1 MQGKYFIRIL
11 KNLFHINKDRYVY
24 KDKKNRKWAYIS
36 YIPRVYY
43 KKKNSSWF
51 DKHQNRREALVIG
64 EVFKRLGYNYVM
76 ATYDRPIECDHRA
89 YDVIFGEGPCFSI
102 MAKRNP
108 SALKIYYATTAYPEY
123 QNRMVKERTDAF
135 NQKHHT
141 QLLYSRM
148 SPSTL
153 YDLPID
159 AILQIGSS
167 VTIQTY
173 PMEWRDKISLINQSS
188 NILHHV
194 NIKEKMSLYDRIHF
208 VWMGSSGSILKGL
221 DLVLDFFLHHPEL
234 HLHVIGKM
242 DPDFEAYYSPLL
254 VDKANITLW
263 GFQNVNSEEFSRILQ
278 KVTFCIYP
286 SASEGCPGA
295 IVTLMKMGIIPLV
308 SQVASFDGIETCGFV
323 MHSLT
328 DKALAEAVKWSQSL
342 SDDMI
347 KQRMRQCI
355 DTATQKWNLFS
366 FEQEFENYMGQ
377 QVTKSADSRI
387 V

>member
-1 MQGKYFIRIL
+1 M
-11 KNLFHINKDRYVY
+11 
-24 KDKKNRKWAYIS
+24 
-36 YIPRVYY
+36 YY
-43 KKKNSSWF
+43 KKRNSSWF

-76 ATYDRPIECDHRA
+76 ATYDRPIECDHEV

-148 SPSTL
+148 SPSVL

-173 PMEWRDKISLINQSS
+173 PMEWRDKVSLINQSS

-194 NIKEKMSLYDRIHF
+194 NIKEKMSLYDRTHF
-208 VWMGSSGSILKGL
+208 VWMGSSRSILKGL
-221 DLVLDFFLHHPEL
+221 DLVLDFFLCHPEL

-295 IVTLMKMGIIPLV
+295 IVTLMKMGIISLV

-328 DKALAEAVKWSQSL
+328 DKALAEAVEWSQSL

-366 FEQEFENYMGQ
+366 FEQEFENYMSQ

>member
-1 MQGKYFIRIL
+1 M
-11 KNLFHINKDRYVY
+11 
-24 KDKKNRKWAYIS
+24 
-36 YIPRVYY
+36 YY
-43 KKKNSSWF
+43 KKRNSSWF

-76 ATYDRPIECDHRA
+76 ATYDRPIECDHEV

-148 SPSTL
+148 SPSVL

-173 PMEWRDKISLINQSS
+173 PMEWRDKVSLINQSS

-194 NIKEKMSLYDRIHF
+194 NIKEKMSLYDRTHF

-221 DLVLDFFLHHPEL
+221 DLVLDFFLCHPEL

-254 VDKANITLW
+254 
-263 GFQNVNSEEFSRILQ
+263 
-278 KVTFCIYP
+278 
-286 SASEGCPGA
+286 
-295 IVTLMKMGIIPLV
+295 
-308 SQVASFDGIETCGFV
+308 
-323 MHSLT
+323 
-328 DKALAEAVKWSQSL
+328 
-342 SDDMI
+342 
-347 KQRMRQCI
+347 
-355 DTATQKWNLFS
+355 
-366 FEQEFENYMGQ
+366 
-377 QVTKSADSRI
+377 
-387 V
+387 

>member
-242 DPDFEAYYSPLL
+242 DPDFETYYAPLL

>member
-1 MQGKYFIRIL
+1 MQGKYLIRIL

-43 KKKNSSWF
+43 KKRNSSWF

-76 ATYDRPIECDHRA
+76 ATYDRPIECDHEA

-148 SPSTL
+148 SPSVL

-194 NIKEKMSLYDRIHF
+194 NIKEKMSLYDRTHF

-221 DLVLDFFLHHPEL
+221 DLVLDFFLYHPEL

-295 IVTLMKMGIIPLV
+295 IITLMKMGIIPLV

-366 FEQEFENYMGQ
+366 FEQEFENYMSQ
-377 QVTKSADSRI
+377 HVAKTADSRI